1 MKLPICDITPFTLQ
15 DFPDHTA
22 CILWFGGCNMRC
34 AYCHNP
40 QLVLGKKK
48 RLDWKEIRQF
58 LKERQ
63 NLLDGVVLSGGECTL
78 TPDLPDFIKN
88 LRKMGYKIKLD
99 TNGLRPDV
107 LDILLSNRQLDY
119 VALDYKAPRNKFQ
132 RITGRSQ
139 FDTFRR
145 SLEMLCAQDIP
156 FEVRTTVHTGL
167 MDESDVKAIMADLEQ
182 LNFRGNYYIQ
192 NFQPAPSTLQPL
204 PEQLRKLDVQALPTP
219 KAFAV
224 QLRNF

>member
-1 MKLPICDITPFTLQ
+1 
-15 DFPDHTA
+15 
-22 CILWFGGCNMRC
+22 MRC

-78 TPDLPDFIKN
+78 TPDLPEFIKN
-88 LRKMGYKIKLD
+88 LRKMSYKIKLD
-99 TNGLRPDV
+99 TNGLRPDILDV
-107 LDILLSNRQLDY
+107 LLTNKQLDY
-119 VALDYKAPRNKFQ
+119 VALDYKAPRSKFQ
-132 RITGRSQ
+132 RITGKPQ
-139 FDTFRR
+139 YDTFRR
-145 SLEMLCAQDIP
+145 SLEMLCASDVP

-167 MDESDVKAIMADLEQ
+167 MDEEDIRAIMTDLEQ
-182 LNFRGNYYIQ
+182 LHFQGNYYIQ
-192 NFQPAPSTLQPL
+192 NFQPAPCTMQPM
-204 PEQLRKLDVQALPTP
+204 PEQLRKLDVGALPSP

-224 QLRNF
+224 HVRNF